1 MGLSRLKIGLLAFLC
16 FAFSFGVRAQSA
28 EIQQLLLNV
37 EKLTQFK
44 SILSD
49 MKAGYQIVST
59 GYNAVRDIS
68 KGNFSLHETFLDGL
82 MAVSPQVR
90 KYYKVVE
97 IVRTQGVILS
107 EYKTAFG
114 KFRSGGQFTIAEVD
128 YMSSV
133 YGQLNKQSLQNLEAL
148 LMVITAGGLRM
159 NDADRLKAIDRIYN
173 DMQEKLLFV
182 RHFNVQ
188 GIGISRQRSLEHRD
202 VSNMKELFNPNP

>member
-1 MGLSRLKIGLLAFLC
+1 MGLSRLKIGFAAFLC
-16 FAFSFGVRAQSA
+16 FAFSIGVRAQSA

-59 GYNAVRDIS
+59 GYNAVRDVS

-82 MAVSPQVR
+82 MAVSPEVR

-97 IVRTQGVILS
+97 IVRMQGVILS
-107 EYKTAFG
+107 EYKAAFA
-114 KFRSGGQFTIAEVD
+114 KFRSGGQFTLAEVD
-128 YMSSV
+128 YISSV

-148 LMVITAGGLRM
+148 LMVITAGELRM
-159 NDADRLKAIDRIYN
+159 NDADRLKAIDRIHS
-173 DMQEKLLFV
+173 DMQEKLLFL